1 MNKIN
6 QYKKQIFTFITMVL
20 LLQFGVYPC
29 LTMANTLA
37 NIIGALG
44 LVGILLWVGVQLV
57 EAIKEPSNIEIGIK
71 EDLKTIKKTKRKPTK
86 TK

>member
-1 MNKIN
+1 MDKIKK
-6 QYKKQIFTFITMVL
+6 YKKQIFTIIVILL

-37 NIIGALG
+37 NIVGALG
-44 LVGILLWVGVQLV
+44 LVGILLWVGVELLDV
-57 EAIKEPSNIEIGIK
+57 IKEPSNIEIGIN

>member
-1 MNKIN
+1 MNKII
-6 QYKKQIFTFITMVL
+6 QYKKQIFTFIAIFL
-20 LLQFGVYPC
+20 LLEFGVYPC

-37 NIIGALG
+37 NIVGALG
-44 LVGILLWVGVQLV
+44 LVGILLWVIV
-57 EAIKEPSNIEIGIK
+57 ELLDVIKEPSNIEIGIK

>member
-1 MNKIN
+1 MDKIKK
-6 QYKKQIFTFITMVL
+6 YKKQIFTILVILL

-37 NIIGALG
+37 NIVGALG
-44 LVGILLWVGVQLV
+44 LVGILLWVGVELLDV
-57 EAIKEPSNIEIGIK
+57 INEPSNIEIGIK

>member
-6 QYKKQIFTFITMVL
+6 QYKKQIFTIIVILL

-37 NIIGALG
+37 NIVGALG
-44 LVGILLWVGVQLV
+44 LVGILLWVGVELLDV
-57 EAIKEPSNIEIGIK
+57 IKEPSNIEIGIN

>member
-6 QYKKQIFTFITMVL
+6 QYKKQIFTIIVILL

-37 NIIGALG
+37 NIVGALG
-44 LVGILLWVGVQLV
+44 LVGILLWVVVALLDV
-57 EAIKEPSNIEIGIK
+57 IKEPSNIEIGIK
-71 EDLKTIKKTKRKPTK
+71 EDLKTIKKTKRKSTK

>member
-1 MNKIN
+1 MDKIK
-6 QYKKQIFTFITMVL
+6 QYKKQIFTIIVILL

-37 NIIGALG
+37 NIVGALG
-44 LVGILLWVGVQLV
+44 LVGILLWVGVELLDV
-57 EAIKEPSNIEIGIK
+57 INEPSNIEIGIK

>member
-6 QYKKQIFTFITMVL
+6 QYKKQIFTIIVILL

-37 NIIGALG
+37 NIVGALG
-44 LVGILLWVGVQLV
+44 LVGILLWVGVELLDV
-57 EAIKEPSNIEIGIK
+57 IKEPSNIEIGIK
-71 EDLKTIKKTKRKPTK
+71 EDLKTIKKAKRKQTK

>member
-6 QYKKQIFTFITMVL
+6 QYKKQIFTIIVILL

-37 NIIGALG
+37 NIVGALG
-44 LVGILLWVGVQLV
+44 LVGILLWVVV
-57 EAIKEPSNIEIGIK
+57 ELLDVIKEPSNIENGIK

>member
-1 MNKIN
+1 MNKII
-6 QYKKQIFTFITMVL
+6 QHKKQIFTIIVILL

-37 NIIGALG
+37 NIVGALG
-44 LVGILLWVGVQLV
+44 LVGILLWVGAELLDV
-57 EAIKEPSNIEIGIK
+57 IKEPSNIEIGIK

>member
-6 QYKKQIFTFITMVL
+6 QYKKQIFTIIVILL

-37 NIIGALG
+37 NIVGALG
-44 LVGILLWVGVQLV
+44 LVGILLWVVV
-57 EAIKEPSNIEIGIK
+57 ELLDVIKEPSNIEIGIK

>member
-1 MNKIN
+1 
-6 QYKKQIFTFITMVL
+6 
-20 LLQFGVYPC
+20 
-29 LTMANTLA
+29 MANTLA

>member
-1 MNKIN
+1 MNKII
-6 QYKKQIFTFITMVL
+6 QHKKQIFTIIVILL

-37 NIIGALG
+37 NIVGALG
-44 LVGILLWVGVQLV
+44 LVGILLWVGAELLDV
-57 EAIKEPSNIEIGIK
+57 IKEPSNIEIGIK
-71 EDLKTIKKTKRKPTK
+71 EDLKTIKKAKRKQTK

>member
-6 QYKKQIFTFITMVL
+6 QYKKQIFTIIVILL

-44 LVGILLWVGVQLV
+44 LVGILLWVGVELLDV
-57 EAIKEPSNIEIGIK
+57 IKEPSNIEIGIK

>member
-6 QYKKQIFTFITMVL
+6 QYKKQIFTIIVILL

-37 NIIGALG
+37 NIVGALG
-44 LVGILLWVGVQLV
+44 LVGILLWVGVELLDV
-57 EAIKEPSNIEIGIK
+57 IKEPSNIEIGIK

>member
-1 MNKIN
+1 MNKII
-6 QYKKQIFTFITMVL
+6 QYKKQIFTFITIWL
-20 LLQFGVYPC
+20 LLEFGVYPC

-44 LVGILLWVGVQLV
+44 LVGILLWVGVELLDV
-57 EAIKEPSNIEIGIK
+57 IKEPSNIEIGIK

>member
-6 QYKKQIFTFITMVL
+6 QYKKQIFTFITILL

-44 LVGILLWVGVQLV
+44 LVGILLWVGVELLDV
-57 EAIKEPSNIEIGIK
+57 IKEPSNIEIGIK

>member
-6 QYKKQIFTFITMVL
+6 QYKKQIFTFITIIL

-29 LTMANTLA
+29 LTMANTIA
-37 NIIGALG
+37 NMIGALG
-44 LVGILLWVGVQLV
+44 LVAILLWGIVQIMDII
-57 EAIKEPSNIEIGIK
+57 EEPSNIETGIK
-71 EDLKTIKKTKRKPTK
+71 EDLKTTKKPKRKPTK